1 MFRADWCTFDG
12 GVSPK
17 WGLGVSP
24 KWVSELGFR
33 YVYDILAKV
42 NLTFATSE
50 LVIGIMQRVVG
61 MLANDKLSRGRTHL
75 TTFCEMLQ
83 VVFHPDAAAR
93 LDTMAQHYKVG
104 DCAVTVLRLCCDC
117 AVTVL

>member
-1 MFRADWCTFDG
+1 MCFLFFFC
-12 GVSPK
+12 
-17 WGLGVSP
+17 
-24 KWVSELGFR
+24 SELGFR